1 MKDSLFP
8 KFSAPHVLSSHPMQ
22 PLVQF
27 DHLAS
32 EYFESSY
39 RASPTAA
46 TELGLHNYD
55 DQLDDLSA
63 RALRAYASQI
73 KRYRAKFEAFD
84 PAELAEGAATDRV
97 LILAEIDGTLLS
109 LETIRDWERDP
120 SFYVTTPLFS
130 IFLLASRNFAPI
142 HERVHNLTAR
152 LEQLPDLLAA
162 GRANL
167 RHPPRVLTE
176 VAIEETEGAIEFCS
190 TLIPQISRDLPK
202 TPRAFVRASS
212 RASRALYEYLD
223 FLRDELMLVSTGDLG
238 IGPRS
243 FEEKLRIEHMLPY
256 SLNEVLGMGQRVFE
270 ETQLELTKWARR
282 IDPNKGWREISD
294 AARRD
299 YPSRSRLLYVYRKEV
314 ARLRRFIREK
324 DLVTLPEDDCD
335 VVETPPFDRALNNY
349 AAYVGPGPF
358 EANQRGQFWV
368 TPVDPHA
375 PHAAQVEQLEE
386 HCNYLYPITAA
397 HEAYPG
403 HHVQLVRANQVG
415 SRWRKHFSSS
425 LFAEGWALYCE
436 ELVGEEGYYEEPR
449 MKLFQ
454 LKDRLWRAA
463 RVMME
468 IGLHCYAMPLDEAAR
483 FLVDKVGMT
492 PTAARA
498 ETRRY
503 AAEPTQPLSYLIG
516 ELEVF
521 KLREKFSRLNLR
533 EFHDLLLSSG
543 TIPFALVEKEMEA
556 KLISGRAT
564 DGGRQ

>member
-1 MKDSLFP
+1 MDE
-8 KFSAPHVLSSHPMQ
+8 
-22 PLVQF
+22 F
-27 DHLAS
+27 DRLAE
-32 EYFESSY
+32 EYFAASY
-39 RASPTAA
+39 RASPTTA
-46 TELGLHNYD
+46 TELGIHSFD
-55 DQLDDLSA
+55 DQLDDLSKKGLRSFAALIKDFRA
-63 RALRAYASQI
+63 RFEGLSPAS
-73 KRYRAKFEAFD
+73 
-84 PAELAEGAATDRV
+84 LADGAATDRR
-97 LILAEIDGTLLS
+97 LIMADIESSLLS
-109 LETIRDWERDP
+109 LEVIRDWERDP
-120 SFYVTTPLFS
+120 SYYVTTPLFS
-130 IFLLASRNFAPI
+130 IFLLASRNFAPLQ
-142 HERVHNLTAR
+142 ERVHNLTAR
-152 LEQLPDLLAA
+152 LELLPGLLAT
-162 GRANL
+162 GRTNL

-176 VAIEETEGAIEFCS
+176 IAIEETEGAIEFCS
-190 TLIPQISRDLPK
+190 SLIPRLSRRLRKP
-202 TPRAFVRASS
+202 PRALVRASS
-212 RASRALYEYLD
+212 RASHALYEYLD

-238 IGPRS
+238 IGAGN
-243 FEEKLRIEHMLPY
+243 FAQKLRLEHMLPY
-256 SLNEVLGMGQRVFE
+256 SLEEVLDKGERVFG
-270 ETQLELTKWARR
+270 ETERELTDWASR
-282 IDPNKGWREISD
+282 IDPDKGWREIAE

-299 YPSRSRLLYVYRKEV
+299 YPARSRLLHVYRKEIS
-314 ARLRRFIREK
+314 RLREFIREK

-358 EANQRGQFWV
+358 EEDQRGQFWV

-375 PHAAQVEQLEE
+375 PRAAQVEQLEE

-436 ELVGEEGYYEEPR
+436 EMIGEVGYYEEPR

-463 RVMME
+463 RVIME
-468 IGLHCYAMPLDEAAR
+468 IGLHCYGLSLDEAAR

-521 KLREKFSRLNLR
+521 KLRQKFSSLTLR

-543 TIPFALVEKEMEA
+543 TIPFALVEKEMEIRLGRREEP
-556 KLISGRAT
+556 LI
-564 DGGRQ
+564 GG

>member
-1 MKDSLFP
+1 MDRLE
-8 KFSAPHVLSSHPMQ
+8 
-22 PLVQF
+22 QF
-27 DHLAS
+27 DYLAN
-32 EYFESSY
+32 EYFEASY

-46 TELGLHNYD
+46 TELGIHKFD
-55 DQLDDLSA
+55 DRLDDLSVP
-63 RALRAYASQI
+63 ALRAYAAQL
-73 KRYRAKFEAFD
+73 KDFRARFEALD
-84 PAELAEGAATDRV
+84 LASAADGAATDCL
-97 LILAEIDGTLLS
+97 LILTEIDNSLLS
-109 LETIRDWERDP
+109 LESIRDWQRDP
-120 SFYVTTPLFS
+120 SYYVTAPLFS
-130 IFLLASRNFAPI
+130 IFLLASRDFAPLP
-142 HERVHNLTAR
+142 ERVHNLTAR

-167 RHPPRVLTE
+167 RHPPHVLTE
-176 VAIEETEGAIEFCS
+176 IAIEETEGAIEFCS
-190 TLIPQISRDLPK
+190 TLIPLLARQMPK
-202 TPRAFVRASS
+202 PPRALVRASS

-223 FLRDELMLVSTGDLG
+223 FLREELMLVSTGDLG
-238 IGPRS
+238 IGADM
-243 FEEKLRIEHMLPY
+243 FAAKLRFEHMLPY
-256 SLNEVLGMGQRVFE
+256 SPEEIFGKGQRVFE
-270 ETQLELTKWARR
+270 ETQSELAEWARH
-282 IDPNKGWREISD
+282 IDPGRTWREIADS
-294 AARRD
+294 ARRE

-314 ARLRRFIREK
+314 VRLRRFIRER
-324 DLVTLPEDDCD
+324 DLVTLPEDGCD

-358 EANQRGQFWV
+358 EVNQRGQFWV
-368 TPVDPHA
+368 TPVDPRA
-375 PHAAQVEQLEE
+375 PLAAQVEQLEE

-436 ELVGEEGYYEEPR
+436 EMIGEAGYYVEPR

-468 IGLHCYAMPLDEAAR
+468 ISLHCHGLPLEEAAR
-483 FLVDKVGMT
+483 YLVDKVGMT

-521 KLREKFSRLNLR
+521 KLRKKFSHLTLR

-543 TIPFALVEKEMEA
+543 TIPFSLVEREM
-556 KLISGRAT
+556 
-564 DGGRQ
+564 DGGLTFENK